1 MLKIRNEQIEAFNES
16 LREKFIRNLCLE
28 LRDEHKE
35 SVEPLDDEE
44 LREMVEVGVE
54 RAEEYG
60 LESDDDVETFVTLLF
75 TVGWYFDRY
84 ELFEFYLTDESCEP
98 DERMEYIFEVATEE
112 DWDAAAELSDELV
125 QKEISEEEANESSP

>member
-1 MLKIRNEQIEAFNES
+1 MLKIRNAQIETFNEIY
-16 LREKFIRNLCLE
+16 RERFIKNLCLE

-44 LREMVEVGVE
+44 LRDMVEVGVE
-54 RAEEYG
+54 RAESYG
-60 LESDDDVETFVTLLF
+60 LESDEDVETFVTLLF

-84 ELFEFYLTDESCEP
+84 ELFEFYLTDDSCEP
-98 DERMEYIFEVATEE
+98 DERMDYIFEVAEEE

-125 QKEISEEEANESSP
+125 QKEISGEAANEVL